1 MTIVSEHR
9 QLEKNR
15 RDDGNIIILSVSDD
29 DIGRNQNDPVGI
41 TNDNF
46 DPIIESQK

>member
-15 RDDGNIIILSVSDD
+15 WDD
-29 DIGRNQNDPVGI
+29 DTGENQNDQVGI
-41 TNDNF
+41 TNEDF
-46 DPIIESQK
+46 DLSQEGQN

>member
-15 RDDGNIIILSVSDD
+15 WDD
-29 DIGRNQNDPVGI
+29 DIGENQNDPVGI
-41 TNDNF
+41 NNEDF
-46 DPIIESQK
+46 DLSQEDQN